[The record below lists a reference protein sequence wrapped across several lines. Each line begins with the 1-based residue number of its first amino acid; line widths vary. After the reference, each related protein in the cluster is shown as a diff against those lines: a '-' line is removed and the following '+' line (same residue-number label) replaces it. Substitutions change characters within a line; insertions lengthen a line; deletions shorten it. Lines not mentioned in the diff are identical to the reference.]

1 MSQFSPQFPTDLNRP
16 NINETAR
23 SENINN
29 FVHDKDIDQLTE
41 RLSYLNEGTPEHSAV
56 STRLKVLQQRKA
68 QQGAPASQTPQ
79 QAAAS
84 APYEATLQ
92 KDMNTVNKFNAQQK
106 YPAIPPTPAPT
117 SKPIAPAYPIAPK
130 AVASVPVVPNQR
142 FGPPQPDQ
150 NGESFLQDTNKLMG
164 MMGTVP
170 PVQTWTQPSDVAR
183 RQNGGQT
190 LAINKG
196 MSGSLPSRDPRYQD
210 PNKNNPLSERAE
222 DAPVVRDYPAE
233 IKELQK
239 KIHDIRVGVTDP
251 SLKKSKED
259 NLHKLNVDIHKLYAE
274 AKTETDRNRRTQQ
287 ITDLNDKHAKEDAAK
302 AKEGE
307 DILQAWKEQQQKQNP
322 NGIPYTPQEVNKV
335 VELINSGGKSSDV
348 TTLINNIRNPAPAAA
363 PFVSP
368 SPVSPPK
375 TSVAP
380 TPEKPAY
387 NYPNT
392 FVGRK
397 AGTQEPLTPQE
408 TTARANSTKLLNYL
422 SNAGLVSPEYTQ
434 EAMKNIGNPQV
445 AANIANLARTL
456 TPQHGVKL
464 TDTNQFG
471 QRKYQEPKPQV
482 WPSGY

>member
-1 MSQFSPQFPTDLNRP
+1 MSQFSPQFPADLNRP

-29 FVHDKDIDQLTE
+29 FIHDKDIDQLTE
-41 RLSYLNEGTPEHSAV
+41 RLSYLNEGTPEHSAI

-92 KDMNTVNKFNAQQK
+92 KDMSTVNKFNAQQK

-117 SKPIAPAYPIAPK
+117 SAPIAPAYPIAPK

-142 FGPPQPDQ
+142 FGPSQTDQ
-150 NGESFLQDTNKLMG
+150 SGESFLQDTNKLMG

-170 PVQTWTQPSDVAR
+170 PVPTQTQPSTVASA
-183 RQNGGQT
+183 QTGGQMH
-190 LAINKG
+190 AINQG
-196 MSGSLPSRDPRYQD
+196 MSGPLPSRDPRYRD
-210 PNKNNPLSERAE
+210 PYKNNPLSERAE
-222 DAPVVRDYPAE
+222 DVPVVKDYPTE
-233 IKELQK
+233 IEALQK

-274 AKTETDRNRRTQQ
+274 AKADTDRNRRTQQ
-287 ITDLNDKHAKEDAAK
+287 LKDLNDKHAKEDAAK

-348 TTLINNIRNPAPAAA
+348 TTLINNIRHPAPAAA

-368 SPVSPPK
+368 SPVSPP
-375 TSVAP
+375 P
-380 TPEKPAY
+380 TPAAPATAT
-387 NYPNT
+387 PAQ
-392 FVGRK
+392 K
-397 AGTQEPLTPQE
+397 PLTPQE
-408 TTARANSTKLLNYL
+408 TTLRANNTKLLNYL